1 MRSKILGTI
10 VLISILIT
18 NLGCEQPTVNI
29 DTVHDDAKPVM
40 ALDYRDFD
48 QAASGMIQSML
59 GSGTMN
65 KPGGGR
71 YVVATGRIINDTMQR
86 IDTDQLMAKIEEEL
100 LNSGQ
105 VVMTSVVGDAS
116 KQGAVDEMVLKT
128 RQDIRDSGVS
138 DEFEQETLETVA
150 GKGQLIA
157 PELSISGKIFQ
168 RNLRYDKDRQQ
179 VEYYFQLKVTDMR
192 TGLRFWQ
199 KETLIAKRGNN
210 KSVAW

>member
-1 MRSKILGTI
+1 METRILGTI
-10 VLISILIT
+10 VLISILGA
-18 NLGCEQPTVNI
+18 GCAQETMNI
-29 DTVHDDAKPVM
+29 DVVHDDAKAVM

-59 GSGTMN
+59 GSGTMK

-71 YVVATGRIINDTMQR
+71 YVVTTGRIINDTMQR

-105 VVMTSVVGDAS
+105 VVMTSVVGDAR
-116 KQGAVDEMVLKT
+116 KKGAVDEMILKT

-138 DEFEQETLETVA
+138 DEFEQKTLETVA

-168 RNLRYDKDRQQ
+168 RNLRYDKNRQQ
-179 VEYYFQLKVTDMR
+179 VEYYFQLKVTDLR

-199 KETLIAKRGNN
+199 KETIIGKRGSN

>member
-1 MRSKILGTI
+1 MKTQTLGIIT
-10 VLISILIT
+10 LFSIL
-18 NLGCEQPTVNI
+18 LAGCAPETVSI
-29 DTVHDDAKPVM
+29 DVVHDDAKAVM

-48 QAASGMIQSML
+48 QAASEMVQSML
-59 GSGTMN
+59 GSGALK

-71 YVVATGRIINDTMQR
+71 YVVTTGRIINDTMQR

-105 VVMTSVVGDAS
+105 VVMTSAVGG
-116 KQGAVDEMVLKT
+116 KGAPDKMIYET
-128 RQDIRDSGVS
+128 RDIRDSAQG
-138 DEFEQETLETVA
+138 DEFNKDTIA
-150 GKGQLIA
+150 AKGQLIA

-168 RNLRYDKDRQQ
+168 RNIRYDKNRQQ
-179 VEYYFQLKVTDMR
+179 VEYYFQLKITDLT

-199 KETLIAKRGNN
+199 KETIIGKRGSN